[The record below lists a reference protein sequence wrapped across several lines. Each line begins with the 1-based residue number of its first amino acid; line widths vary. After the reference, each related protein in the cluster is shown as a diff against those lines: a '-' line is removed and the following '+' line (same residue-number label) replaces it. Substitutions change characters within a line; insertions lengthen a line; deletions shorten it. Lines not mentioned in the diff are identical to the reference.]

1 MKIEP
6 NKINEITPKTEEV
19 NSAPQKFNDGSA
31 PAKEFKEA
39 CASFE
44 AMFISQLLQQMK
56 KSIPKGGFFGES
68 KSKEMMEGLMDD
80 ECAKFM
86 ASSGGIGLANL
97 LYQQFKDRNG

>member
-6 NKINEITPKTEEV
+6 DKINEITPSQNVKDL
-19 NSAPQKFNDGSA
+19 SAEA
-31 PAKEFKEA
+31 REFKEA

-44 AMFISQLLQQMK
+44 SMFISQLLQQMK
-56 KSIPKGGFFGES
+56 KSIPKGGFFGEN
-68 KSKEMMEGLMDD
+68 KGQEMMEGLMDD

-97 LYQQFKDRNG
+97 LYQQFKDRNSE